1 MFARKKNTT
10 FSLYNACAFY
20 DPFLSRQEERGLQLY
35 TAFHIFLSGAVLG
48 FLSVAFIPGL
58 CLFESKERE
67 NPCVSFV
74 LFRWVLSYP
83 PLYFFMYVCVRVR
96 LCASVCVCVASC
108 VYFYFIFG
116 IMAFAFWFLDSCELM
131 GRPYM

>member
-83 PLYFFMYVCVRVR
+83 PLYFFMYVCVCVCVR
-96 LCASVCVCVASC
+96 LCASVWLLV
-108 VYFYFIFG
+108 FIFILSLALWPLRFG
-116 IMAFAFWFLDSCELM
+116 FWTLVS
-131 GRPYM
+131 